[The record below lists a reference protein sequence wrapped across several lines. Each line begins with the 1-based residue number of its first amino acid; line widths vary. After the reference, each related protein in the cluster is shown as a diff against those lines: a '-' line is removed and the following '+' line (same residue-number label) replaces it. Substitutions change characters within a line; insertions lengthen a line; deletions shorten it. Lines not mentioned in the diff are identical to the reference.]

1 MSNTTFN
8 IGLQSICQQR
18 LRKLLYVI
26 PPTRYTPISP
36 YPKYTQEQLNMR
48 RKTEILKYNNPSQS
62 NRFTKKELYAQIV
75 NGRSPITNPTA
86 NTCNTDMIP
95 TPSYACDVPG
105 PITYFIRDKS
115 IPLYQY
121 STNTASYAISNVEN
135 TNAWTIISEKDI
147 FFSSEIKTK
156 LFTLIISD
164 FIDSPSYLFSFST
177 PIGLYLNSSTQSPQS
192 ISIPNLSYGITSIS
206 LSVLYNNN
214 NVPFLSTPSITPIA
228 NIPIASFDIFV
239 VPQSHT
245 LGQSG
250 NQYTLDVSFGT
261 IKLNYYSGLLT
272 FSNIGLPTQPGY
284 IYDFYLTIA
293 TNDIAKQSNFYSTN
307 FTTNYSGIYGNLSSS
322 KLNTAQNVVVHNPNQ
337 PPYSPF
343 TFSGNPQ

>member
-1 MSNTTFN
+1 
-8 IGLQSICQQR
+8 
-18 LRKLLYVI
+18 
-26 PPTRYTPISP
+26 
-36 YPKYTQEQLNMR
+36 MR

-62 NRFTKKELYAQIV
+62 NRFTKKQLYAQIV
-75 NGRSPITNPTA
+75 NGNSPIKNPTA

-95 TPSYACDVPG
+95 TPSYACNVPG

-135 TNAWTIISEKDI
+135 TNAWTIISENDV
-147 FFSSEIKTK
+147 FFSSEINTK

-164 FIDSPSYLFSFST
+164 QIDSPSYLFSFST
-177 PIGLYLNSSTQSPQS
+177 PIGLYLTGSTQTSQS
-192 ISIPNLSYGITSIS
+192 IFIPNLYYGITSVS
-206 LSVLYNNN
+206 LSVHYNGN
-214 NVPFLSTPSITPIA
+214 NVPFLSSPLITPIA
-228 NIPIASFDIFV
+228 NIPVASFDISF
-239 VPQSHT
+239 VPQSQT
-245 LGQSG
+245 LGHSG

-261 IKLNYYSGLLT
+261 INLNYYSGLLT

-284 IYDFYLTIA
+284 IYDFYLTVA

-322 KLNTAQNVVVHNPNQ
+322 NVNTEKNVIIYNRIQ
-337 PPYSPF
+337 EPYSSF
-343 TFSGNPQ
+343 SFSGDPQ